1 MTAPLPSRF
10 WTGSCPVPLKT
21 PGVIDLIERVRE
33 GGQGLEQIESLRECG
48 PRKAVE
54 VDNGWEEDEELRPSS
69 ARNVP
74 NTKP

>member
-1 MTAPLPSRF
+1 
-10 WTGSCPVPLKT
+10 
-21 PGVIDLIERVRE
+21 VIDLIERVRE
-33 GGQGLEQIESLRECG
+33 GGQGLEEIESLRECG